1 MNDACAE
8 SDRLL
13 PVGRTLFALRHV
25 LRGSADAQLA
35 LQYLFFHADVND
47 PQVTPLLEQHGVT
60 VGEAPALE
68 DYICGRLRPWMR
80 QIGVGETRASAWAE
94 SALRDL
100 RTTVASSPET
110 EAWALGVLVEE
121 LGKGGAGRNESWRI
135 ALAEG
140 RPPGPEADRLIGA
153 IGILQECC
161 GVTISTAATTPW
173 EIEKGAV
180 R

>member
-1 MNDACAE
+1 MNDARAA

-13 PVGRTLFALRHV
+13 PIGRSLFALRHV
-25 LRGSADAQLA
+25 LRGAADAQLA

-60 VGEAPALE
+60 QREAPALE
-68 DYICGRLRPWMR
+68 DYVCKRLRPWMR
-80 QIGVGETRASAWAE
+80 QIGLGDARASTWAE

-100 RTTVASSPET
+100 RATVARSPET
-110 EAWALGVLVEE
+110 EAWALGVLAEE
-121 LGKGGAGRNESWRI
+121 LEKGGAGEKESWRV
-135 ALAEG
+135 ALAER
-140 RPPGPEADRLIGA
+140 RPPGPETDRLIGA

-173 EIEKGAV
+173 KIEKGAV